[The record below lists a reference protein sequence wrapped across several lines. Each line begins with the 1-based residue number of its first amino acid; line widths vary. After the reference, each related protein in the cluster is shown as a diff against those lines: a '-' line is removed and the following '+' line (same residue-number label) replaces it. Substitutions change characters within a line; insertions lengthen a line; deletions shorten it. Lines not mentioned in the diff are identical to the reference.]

1 MLQGMWDLSSLTR
14 DRTHVLCIARQILNH
29 STTREVPRI
38 ILLIVSMVP
47 LCVTCLREDS
57 EDSGLC
63 VAHPWVPRTQ
73 NSAWHIVGAW

>member
-1 MLQGMWDLSSLTR
+1 MLKGMWDLSFLTR
-14 DRTHVLCIARQILNH
+14 DRTHVLCIAGQILNH

-57 EDSGLC
+57 GLC
-63 VAHPWVPRTQ
+63 VAHLWVPRTQ
-73 NSAWHIVGAW
+73 NSARRIVGAR